1 MGNEFENQKVVTWP
15 DETLIETHV
24 RYILDLDGKLL
35 VFENVP
41 ARVNPITGEQ
51 FFAPATVRRIQQ
63 IALSEN
69 SPTQTI
75 QVGLYD
81 WGHAA

>member
-1 MGNEFENQKVVTWP
+1 MGNELENQEAMIWP
-15 DETLIETHV
+15 DEPLTETHV

-41 ARVNPITGEQ
+41 ARVNSVTGEQ
-51 FFAPATVRRIQQ
+51 FFAPATVRKIQQ

-69 SPTQTI
+69 PPTRTM
-75 QVGLYD
+75 QVDLYE
-81 WGHAA
+81 WGNAA